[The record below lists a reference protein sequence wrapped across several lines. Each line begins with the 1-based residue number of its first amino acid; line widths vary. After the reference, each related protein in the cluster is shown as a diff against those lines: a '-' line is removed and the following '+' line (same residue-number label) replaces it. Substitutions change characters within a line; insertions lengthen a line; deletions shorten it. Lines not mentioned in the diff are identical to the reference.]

1 MDKNI
6 LLKNSSG
13 EALYPA
19 TRSLKVTAFSV
30 SSLNNYTD
38 LVVYLPHGLIEFNV
52 YGKSKQDN
60 VYSITIG
67 LPDDTRNELY
77 TMFGEILRTGTGVA
91 KNNGNSETYMF
102 TYDLAIGS
110 TAGSLLIK
118 LNKSIT
124 ILTTSTITFT
134 TNLNKFVT
142 PSALGVLDGTDA
154 NDTQPVH
161 IDGTGKLWTAPGGGT
176 EVTINPNGGLQ
187 NTDAGLGIKTAET
200 ASGSSGLTLSTN
212 GVQVKFATNN
222 GRGGIIGTSKTA
234 EQTEA
239 VGIGSDG
246 KLYTKPIGG
255 TGDIEVDPAGGL
267 EKGSAGYGL
276 MLGANSGLTVDE
288 NGLKIKPDTTGS
300 FGSGVTLTNDG
311 VKLTQATNNILGG
324 IVGDTKTSL
333 QTEMVG
339 ISPSGKLYTK
349 EICDNVLFVGINTL
363 YVDAV
368 NGNNTNNGSSS
379 APFQTLQHAFDSFPD
394 FLETA
399 QVYIIGDYGSGAN
412 FWTFKKHAKELQII
426 GDSLD
431 KTNILKDGIIVYNTS
446 NVVFSYLKLQSQIVV
461 TVRQPN
467 WRVHFNACD
476 INQQYTAETKSEDC
490 CVVKDSSIRSSIG
503 SITAVGNNLNWHC
516 FTLYHG
522 LANLIIIPKLGDS
535 DCTGGIEKY
544 INISGYNNGSVKDGD
559 FIVNSSQITFPTA
572 KYLYSLKNIFD
583 MSHPQPIRTQTW
595 AISPASPKISNAI
608 GFNVKAV
615 MTGTEGSAL
624 NVAGYLTLGQDLNKA
639 NVNALGKA
647 TAFKGNFNGIGYA
660 SFDGVISVAY
670 IEITTS
676 GTVNMQLLT
685 NNTGTVTAGTSFT
698 IQANSNLGGL
708 A

>member
-6 LLKNSSG
+6 FLKNSSG
-13 EALYPA
+13 ETLNPA
-19 TRSLKVTAFSV
+19 TSSLKVTAFSA

-52 YGKSKQDN
+52 YGKSRQDN

-67 LPDDTRNELY
+67 LPDDTRKKLY
-77 TMFGEILRTGTGVA
+77 AMFGEILRTGTGVA

-102 TYDLAIGS
+102 TYNLAIGS

-118 LNKSIT
+118 LNKPIT

-142 PSALGVLDGTDA
+142 PSALGMLDGTDT

-161 IDGTGKLWTAPGGGT
+161 IDASGKLWTAPGGGT
-176 EVTINPNGGLQ
+176 EVTINPNGGLE
-187 NTDAGLGIKTAET
+187 NTT
-200 ASGSSGLTLSTN
+200 SGLS
-212 GVQVKFATNN
+212 VKKNATPIGGPALVSEVSGLYVPFATNEK
-222 GRGGIIGTSKTA
+222 RGAILGTSKTND
-234 EQTEA
+234 QTEA
-239 VGIGSDG
+239 VGIGTDG

-276 MLGANSGLTVDE
+276 MLAANSGLNVDE
-288 NGLKIKPDTTGS
+288 DGLKIKPDTTGR
-300 FGSGVTLTNDG
+300 GSGLYVSTEG
-311 VKLTQATNNILGG
+311 IRVSQSTNNTLGG
-324 IVGDTKTSL
+324 IVGTASTST
-333 QTEMVG
+333 QTEAVG
-339 ISPSGKLYTK
+339 IDDQGRLYTK

-368 NGNNTNNGSSS
+368 NGNNANNGSSS

-426 GDSLD
+426 GGSLD
-431 KTNILKDGIIVYNTS
+431 KTNILKDGIVVYNTS
-446 NVVFSYLKLQSQIVV
+446 NVIFSYLKLQSQIVV
-461 TVRQPN
+461 ELKQPN

-476 INQQYTAETKSEDC
+476 INQQYTAKTKSEDC
-490 CVVKDSSIRSSIG
+490 CVVKDSSIRSAIG
-503 SITAVGNNLNWHC
+503 TITASGNKLNWHC
-516 FTLYHG
+516 FALYHG
-522 LANLIIIPKLGDS
+522 LASLIIIPKLGDS

-544 INISGYNNGSVKDGD
+544 INISGYNNGSIKDGD

-624 NVAGYLTLGQDLNKA
+624 NVSGYLTLGQDLNKA
-639 NVNALGKA
+639 NVNALGTA

-676 GTVNMQLLT
+676 GKVNMQLLT

>member
-1 MDKNI
+1 MPTINKKVVQ
-6 LLKNSSG
+6 LKNTSD
-13 EALYPA
+13 ELLDPIPALAKPGSVGGVFA
-19 TRSLKVTAFSV
+19 T
-30 SSLNNYTD
+30 
-38 LVVYLPHGLIEFNV
+38 
-52 YGKSKQDN
+52 GK
-60 VYSITIG
+60 
-67 LPDDTRNELY
+67 
-77 TMFGEILRTGTGVA
+77 
-91 KNNGNSETYMF
+91 
-102 TYDLAIGS
+102 
-110 TAGSLLIK
+110 
-118 LNKSIT
+118 
-124 ILTTSTITFT
+124 
-134 TNLNKFVT
+134 T
-142 PSALGVLDGTDA
+142 PEM
-154 NDTQPVH
+154 TQPVG
-161 IDGTGKLWTAPGGGT
+161 IDEHGALWTAPGGET
-176 EVTINPNGGLQ
+176 EITIDPAGGLK
-187 NTDAGLGIKTAET
+187 NTENGLGIKINTSPTKGA
-200 ASGSSGLTLSTN
+200 GLILSSDGIYVN
-212 GVQVKFATNN
+212 YAADEKRGAIVGVN
-222 GRGGIIGTSKTA
+222 KTD

-239 VGIGSDG
+239 VGIGPDG

-255 TGDIEVDPAGGL
+255 TGDIEIDPAGGL

-349 EICDNVLFVGINTL
+349 EICDNVLFTGTKTL
-363 YVDAV
+363 YVDDV
-368 NGNNTNNGSSS
+368 NGNNANNGSSS

-399 QVYIIGDYGSGAN
+399 QVYIIGDYGSGTN
-412 FWTFKKHAKELQII
+412 FWTFKKHAKKLQII
-426 GDSLD
+426 GGSLD

-446 NVVFSYLKLQSQIVV
+446 NVIFSHLKLQSQIVV
-461 TVRQPN
+461 ELKQPN
-467 WRVHFNACD
+467 WRVHFNICD
-476 INQQYTAETKSEDC
+476 INQQYTAETKSENC
-490 CVVKDSSIRSSIG
+490 CVVKDSTVRSSIG

-516 FTLYHG
+516 FALYHG
-522 LANLIIIPKLGDS
+522 LASLIIIPKLGDS

-544 INISGYNNGSVKDGD
+544 INISGYNDGSIKDGA

-572 KYLYSLKNIFD
+572 KYRYSLKNIFD
-583 MSHPQPIRTQTW
+583 MSYPQPIRTQTW
-595 AISPASPKISNAI
+595 TISPASPKISNAT
-608 GFNVKAV
+608 GFNVKAI

-639 NVNALGKA
+639 NVNAIGIA

-660 SFDGVISVAY
+660 SFEGVISVAY

-676 GTVNMQLLT
+676 GTVKMQLLT

>member
-1 MDKNI
+1 MSKVVQ
-6 LLKNSSG
+6 LKDNQTN
-13 EALYPA
+13 EKLNPIPALA
-19 TRSLKVTAFSV
+19 T
-30 SSLNNYTD
+30 
-38 LVVYLPHGLIEFNV
+38 P
-52 YGKSKQDN
+52 
-60 VYSITIG
+60 
-67 LPDDTRNELY
+67 
-77 TMFGEILRTGTGVA
+77 TMVGGIMPVA
-91 KNNGNSETYMF
+91 K
-102 TYDLAIGS
+102 
-110 TAGSLLIK
+110 
-118 LNKSIT
+118 
-124 ILTTSTITFT
+124 
-134 TNLNKFVT
+134 
-142 PSALGVLDGTDA
+142 TDEM
-154 NDTQPVH
+154 TQSVGM
-161 IDGTGKLWTAPGGGT
+161 DETGKLFTVPTDGGG
-176 EVTINPNGGLQ
+176 EVVLSPNGGLTSSD
-187 NTDAGLGIKTAET
+187 NGLAIKPDANKTAGSGIDLT
-200 ASGSSGLTLSTN
+200 QNGASVILASQD
-212 GVQVKFATNN
+212 V
-222 GRGGIIGTSKTA
+222 RGGFIGKTKTDD
-234 EQTEA
+234 QTEA
-239 VGIGSDG
+239 VGIGSDGRLYTKPIVPSEEVTIDPNGGLQNTSTGLSIKGDSTAQGGPGIVTGSTGTYSPISSNGKRGSIIGVSKTDQQTEAVGIGTDG

-276 MLGANSGLTVDE
+276 MLGANSGLAVDE

-324 IVGDTKTSL
+324 IVGDTKTYL

-339 ISPSGKLYTK
+339 ISPSGRLYTK

-368 NGNNTNNGSSS
+368 NGNNANNGSSS
-379 APFQTLQHAFDSFPD
+379 APLQTLQHAFDRFPD
-394 FLETA
+394 FLEIA

-412 FWTFKKHAKELQII
+412 FWTFKKHAKELQIF
-426 GDSLD
+426 GGSLD
-431 KTNILKDGIIVYNTS
+431 KTNILKDGIIVYNTP
-446 NVVFSYLKLQSQIVV
+446 NVLFGYLKLQSQIVV
-461 TVRQPN
+461 TVKQPN

-490 CVVKDSSIRSSIG
+490 CVVKDSSIRSAIG
-503 SITAVGNNLNWHC
+503 TITAAGNNLNWHC
-516 FTLYHG
+516 FALYHG
-522 LANLIIIPKLGDS
+522 FASLIMIPKLGGS

-544 INISGYNNGSVKDGD
+544 INISGYNNGSINDGD

-639 NVNALGKA
+639 NINAIGTA

-660 SFDGVISVAY
+660 SFKGVISVAY

>member
-67 LPDDTRNELY
+67 LPDDTRKKLY
-77 TMFGEILRTGTGVA
+77 AMFGEILRTGTGVA

-118 LNKSIT
+118 LNKPIT

-142 PSALGVLDGTDA
+142 PSALGVLDGTDT

-161 IDGTGKLWTAPGGGT
+161 IDGAGKLWTAPGGGT
-176 EVTINPNGGLQ
+176 EVTIDPNGGLQ
-187 NTDAGLGIKTAET
+187 NTSTGLSIKGDSTAQGGPGIAT
-200 ASGSSGLTLSTN
+200 GSTGTYSPISSDG
-212 GVQVKFATNN
+212 K
-222 GRGGIIGTSKTA
+222 RGSIIGVRKTDQ
-234 EQTEA
+234 QTEA
-239 VGIGSDG
+239 VGIGPDG

-255 TGDIEVDPAGGL
+255 TGDIEIDPTGGL

-276 MLGANSGLTVDE
+276 MLDANSGLNVDE
-288 NGLKIKPDTTGS
+288 DGLKIKQDTAGM
-300 FGSGVTLTNDG
+300 GSGLYVSTAG
-311 VKLTQATNNILGG
+311 IRVSQSTNNTLGG
-324 IVGDTKTSL
+324 IVGTASTST
-333 QTEMVG
+333 QTEAVG
-339 ISPSGKLYTK
+339 IDNQGRLYTK

-368 NGNNTNNGSSS
+368 NGNNANNGSRS

-426 GDSLD
+426 GGSLD
-431 KTNILKDGIIVYNTS
+431 KTNILKDGIIVYNAP

-490 CVVKDSSIRSSIG
+490 CVVKDSSIRSAIG
-503 SITAVGNNLNWHC
+503 TITASGNNLNWHC
-516 FTLYHG
+516 FALYHG
-522 LANLIIIPKLGDS
+522 LASLIIIPKLGDS

-544 INISGYNNGSVKDGD
+544 INISGYNNGSIKDGD

-639 NVNALGKA
+639 NVNVLGTA

>member
-19 TRSLKVTAFSV
+19 TSSLKVTAFSV
-30 SSLNNYTD
+30 SSLNNYTN

-60 VYSITIG
+60 VYSITIA

-118 LNKSIT
+118 LNKPIT

-142 PSALGVLDGTDA
+142 PSALGVLDGTDT

-161 IDGTGKLWTAPGGGT
+161 IDASGKLWTAPGGGT
-176 EVTINPNGGLQ
+176 EVTINPNGGLE
-187 NTDAGLGIKTAET
+187 NTT
-200 ASGSSGLTLSTN
+200 SGLS
-212 GVQVKFATNN
+212 VKKNATPIGGPALVSEVSGLYVPFATNEK
-222 GRGGIIGTSKTA
+222 RGAILGTSKTND
-234 EQTEA
+234 QTEA
-239 VGIGSDG
+239 VGIGTDG

-288 NGLKIKPDTTGS
+288 NGLKIKQDTTGS
-300 FGSGVTLTNDG
+300 GSGIYVSAAG
-311 VKLTQATNNILGG
+311 IRVSQSTNNTLGG
-324 IVGDTKTSL
+324 IVGTASASN
-333 QTEMVG
+333 QTEAVG
-339 ISPSGKLYTK
+339 IDDQGRLYTK
-349 EICDNVLFVGINTL
+349 EICDNVLFVGTNTL

-368 NGNNTNNGSSS
+368 NGNNANNGSSS

-426 GDSLD
+426 GGSLD
-431 KTNILKDGIIVYNTS
+431 KTNILKDGIFVYNVP
-446 NVVFSYLKLQSQIVV
+446 NIVFSYLKLQSQIVV

-490 CVVKDSSIRSSIG
+490 CVVKDSSIRSAIG
-503 SITAVGNNLNWHC
+503 TITASGNNLNWHC
-516 FTLYHG
+516 FALYHG
-522 LANLIIIPKLGDS
+522 LASLIIIPKLGDS

-544 INISGYNNGSVKDGD
+544 INISGYNNGSIKDGD

-595 AISPASPKISNAI
+595 NISPASPKISNAI
-608 GFNVKAV
+608 GFKVKAV

-639 NVNALGKA
+639 NVNALGTA

-660 SFDGVISVAY
+660 SFNGVISAAY

>member
-1 MDKNI
+1 
-6 LLKNSSG
+6 
-13 EALYPA
+13 
-19 TRSLKVTAFSV
+19 
-30 SSLNNYTD
+30 
-38 LVVYLPHGLIEFNV
+38 
-52 YGKSKQDN
+52 
-60 VYSITIG
+60 
-67 LPDDTRNELY
+67 
-77 TMFGEILRTGTGVA
+77 
-91 KNNGNSETYMF
+91 
-102 TYDLAIGS
+102 
-110 TAGSLLIK
+110 
-118 LNKSIT
+118 
-124 ILTTSTITFT
+124 
-134 TNLNKFVT
+134 
-142 PSALGVLDGTDA
+142 
-154 NDTQPVH
+154 
-161 IDGTGKLWTAPGGGT
+161 
-176 EVTINPNGGLQ
+176 
-187 NTDAGLGIKTAET
+187 
-200 ASGSSGLTLSTN
+200 
-212 GVQVKFATNN
+212 
-222 GRGGIIGTSKTA
+222 
-234 EQTEA
+234 
-239 VGIGSDG
+239 
-246 KLYTKPIGG
+246 
-255 TGDIEVDPAGGL
+255 
-267 EKGSAGYGL
+267 

-300 FGSGVTLTNDG
+300 IGSGVTLTNDG

-349 EICDNVLFVGINTL
+349 EICDNVLFVGINSL

-368 NGNNTNNGSSS
+368 NGNNANNGSSS

-399 QVYIIGDYGSGAN
+399 RVYIIGDYGSGAN

-426 GDSLD
+426 GGSLD

-446 NVVFSYLKLQSQIVV
+446 TVIFSYLKLQSQIVV

-476 INQQYTAETKSEDC
+476 INQQYTAETKSENC
-490 CVVKDSSIRSSIG
+490 CVVKDSTVRSAIG
-503 SITAVGNNLNWHC
+503 TITADGNNLNWHC

-522 LANLIIIPKLGDS
+522 LASLIIIPRLGGS

-544 INISGYNNGSVKDGD
+544 INISGYNNGSIKDGD
-559 FIVNSSQITFPTA
+559 FIVNSSLITFPTA

-639 NVNALGKA
+639 NVNALGTA

-676 GTVNMQLLT
+676 GKVNMQLLT

>member
-6 LLKNSSG
+6 FLKNSSG
-13 EALYPA
+13 ETLNPA
-19 TRSLKVTAFSV
+19 TSSLKVTAFSV

-52 YGKSKQDN
+52 YGKSQQDN

-67 LPDDTRNELY
+67 LPDDTRKNLY
-77 TMFGEILRTGTGVA
+77 AMFGEILRTGTGAA

-102 TYDLAIGS
+102 TYNLAIGS
-110 TAGSLLIK
+110 TAGTLLIK
-118 LNKSIT
+118 LNKPIT

-142 PSALGVLDGTDA
+142 PSALGVLDGTDS

-176 EVTINPNGGLQ
+176 EVTTNPNGGLQ
-187 NTDAGLGIKTAET
+187 NTDEGLGIKTSET
-200 ASGSSGLTLSTN
+200 EHGGSGLILSTN
-212 GVQVKFATNN
+212 GIRVKYATNAE
-222 GRGGIIGTSKTA
+222 RGGIIGTSKTA

-239 VGIGSDG
+239 VGIGTDG

-276 MLGANSGLTVDE
+276 MLGANSGLAVDE
-288 NGLKIKPDTTGS
+288 NGLKINPDMAGA
-300 FGSGVTLTNDG
+300 GSGLYVSTAG
-311 VKLTQATNNILGG
+311 IRISQSTNNKLGG
-324 IVGDTKTSL
+324 IVGTASTST
-333 QTEMVG
+333 QTEAVG
-339 ISPSGKLYTK
+339 IDGQGRLYTK

-368 NGNNTNNGSSS
+368 NGNNDNNGSSS

-431 KTNILKDGIIVYNTS
+431 KTNILKDRIIVYNTS
-446 NVVFSYLKLQSQIVV
+446 NVIFSYLKLQSQIVV
-461 TVRQPN
+461 ELKQPN
-467 WRVHFNACD
+467 WRVHFNVCD
-476 INQQYTAETKSEDC
+476 INQQYTAETKSENC
-490 CVVKDSSIRSSIG
+490 CVVKDSTVRSSIG

-544 INISGYNNGSVKDGD
+544 INISGYNNGSIKDGD

-583 MSHPQPIRTQTW
+583 MSYPQPIRTQTW

-639 NVNALGKA
+639 NVNSLGTA

>member
-60 VYSITIG
+60 VYSITIS

-77 TMFGEILRTGTGVA
+77 TMFGEILRTGTGAA
-91 KNNGNSETYMF
+91 KNNGNSEIYMF

-118 LNKSIT
+118 LNKPIT

-142 PSALGVLDGTDA
+142 PSALGVLDGTDG

-176 EVTINPNGGLQ
+176 EVTINPNGGLE
-187 NTDAGLGIKTAET
+187 NTT
-200 ASGSSGLTLSTN
+200 SGLS
-212 GVQVKFATNN
+212 VKKNATPIGGPALVSEVSGLYVPFATNEK
-222 GRGGIIGTSKTA
+222 RGAILGTSKTND
-234 EQTEA
+234 QTEA
-239 VGIGSDG
+239 VGIGTDG

-288 NGLKIKPDTTGS
+288 NGLKIKLDTTGS

-368 NGNNTNNGSSS
+368 NGNDTNNGSSS
-379 APFQTLQHAFDSFPD
+379 APFQTLQHAFNSFPD

-446 NVVFSYLKLQSQIVV
+446 NVIFSYLKLQSQIVV
-461 TVRQPN
+461 ELKQPN
-467 WRVHFNACD
+467 WRVHFNVCD
-476 INQQYTAETKSEDC
+476 INQQYTAETKSENC
-490 CVVKDSSIRSSIG
+490 CVVKDSTVRSSIG

-516 FTLYHG
+516 FALYHG

-544 INISGYNNGSVKDGD
+544 INISGYNNGTIKDGD

-624 NVAGYLTLGQDLNKA
+624 CVTGYLTLGQDLNKA
-639 NVNALGKA
+639 NVNALGTA

-660 SFDGVISVAY
+660 SFEGVISVAY

-676 GTVNMQLLT
+676 GTVNMRLLT